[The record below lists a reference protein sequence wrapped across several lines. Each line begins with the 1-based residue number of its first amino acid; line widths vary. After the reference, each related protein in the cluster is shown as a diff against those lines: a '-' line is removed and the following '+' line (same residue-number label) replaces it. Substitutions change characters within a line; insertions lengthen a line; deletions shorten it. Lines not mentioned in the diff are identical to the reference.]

1 MTIDPSNYE
10 ATNTVANPRTEA
22 IKQNAIIQKGILNGG
37 GGTVAVSSTID
48 NPTTRLLT
56 QTRINA
62 DKNSETDSFVKGG
75 KPRRRHH
82 TKKLRKR
89 KTHKKRRNKKKRSHK
104 RK

>member
-22 IKQNAIIQKGILNGG
+22 IKQNAIIQKGILKGG
-37 GGTVAVSSTID
+37 GGTVAISSTID

-62 DKNSETDSFVKGG
+62 DKNSETDNFGKGG
-75 KPRRRHH
+75 KPRRRH

-89 KTHKKRRNKKKRSHK
+89 KSHKKRHNKKKKSHK